1 VAGLTEVIP
10 PGDAGVEHRALPA
23 DRRDVNDGQR
33 QRRRAED
40 VPAGILRRLASA
52 LSRGLYRT
60 LAEDDD
66 RAAYWVNHVRHGVVL
81 TELSGIAAL
90 VYILLAPGQGDVH
103 PLLLAIAG
111 SAIVAAP
118 LLLLLPMAE
127 WTRDRR
133 GPLFFYAWSIT
144 VTLMVSIAARIDG
157 GAASPLYALLF
168 ITLGYSA
175 AAYPPYGVAAMGSF
189 MTASHVLIV
198 SLADLTSPAVFV
210 AVVMAIYTA
219 LCVMT
224 STNSWA
230 AYDRQVL
237 LIRTQKLL
245 AATDELTGSPNRR
258 AFLDRLGAAIADVA
272 RARPA
277 AVCLVDLDGFKQ
289 VNDRDGH
296 LAGDGVLKDVALA
309 LAGAVRETDTV
320 ARLGGDEFAVLART
334 SPDLSGEVLAERLR
348 AAVAV
353 VGADR
358 GVTASVGVAT
368 LSAGDDLEAVL
379 HRADEAMYRAK
390 SSGGDRVDASG
401 TAPVVRF

>member
-1 VAGLTEVIP
+1 
-10 PGDAGVEHRALPA
+10 
-23 DRRDVNDGQR
+23 
-33 QRRRAED
+33 
-40 VPAGILRRLASA
+40 VPAGTLRRLASA

-66 RAAYWVNHVRHGVVL
+66 RAAYWVRHVRHGVVL

-90 VYILLAPGQGDVH
+90 VYALLAPGRGGIQPMLV
-103 PLLLAIAG
+103 AVAG
-111 SAIVAAP
+111 SAIVAGP
-118 LLLLLPMAE
+118 FLLLIPLDR

-144 VTLMVSIAARIDG
+144 VTLMVSIGARIDG
-157 GAASPLYALLF
+157 GAASPLYTLLF

-175 AAYPPYGVAAMGSF
+175 AAYPPYGVAAMGSL
-189 MTASHVLIV
+189 MTASHVLVV
-198 SLADLTSPAVFV
+198 SLPDLTSPALFI
-210 AVVMAIYTA
+210 AVVMAVYTA

-224 STNSWA
+224 SANSWA
-230 AYDRQVL
+230 SYDRQVL
-237 LIRTQKLL
+237 LIRAQKLL

-258 AFLDRLGAAIADVA
+258 AFLDRLGPAIADVA
-272 RARPA
+272 AGRAA
-277 AVCLVDLDGFKQ
+277 AVCLVDLDGFKE

-296 LAGDGVLKDVALA
+296 LAGDSVLKDVAGA

-334 SPDLSGEVLAERLR
+334 APDLSGEVLAERLR
-348 AAVAV
+348 AAVAG

-368 LSAGDDLEAVL
+368 LAAGDDVEAVL

-390 SSGGDRVDASG
+390 SSGGNRVDASG
-401 TAPVVRF
+401 NAPVVRT